1 MTDASQQIDEFVGA
15 HPEKEVVVVQGLGF
29 VGAVMSLVVASAPFE
44 EYAVIGVDLPTEEGR
59 RKVEALNRGAF
70 PVESADPTVEELHE
84 QALKQGN
91 FLATCSERAY
101 EVADVAI
108 VDVNLDVEKDTDPQR
123 ALQGYDVGL
132 SPFESACRTIAEH
145 CPSDTL
151 VIVET
156 TVPPG
161 TCRNVVKPIFDETF
175 EKRGLPKEYRLG
187 HSFERVMPGPDY
199 VDSIRNFY
207 RVYAGIDEESA
218 DATRDF
224 LETIIYTDE
233 YPLTRLG
240 STTASEMTKVL
251 ENSYRA
257 MNIAFVQEWT
267 EFAEEIGVDLY
278 EVIEAIRKRPTHQNL
293 MFPGLGVGGYCLT
306 KDPLLASWARS
317 AHDEEEN
324 DRRLPESERAVEI
337 NDQMPRHTFEQIQG
351 AFEGDID
358 GKTILLLGVSY
369 RKDVGDTRFT
379 PVEYLYDLLQEE
391 EANVRLHDP
400 FVEYWEERVREVN
413 QELDSVIDEEID
425 AVVFSTPH
433 SFYAN
438 NADVQRRLHECS
450 SPLLIHDAWGV
461 LGDGEIGA
469 LQSKHR
475 VQVTGRG
482 DLDTEQGADP
492 ESGGSS
498 FPSFHNSSSV
508 QSATT
513 A

>member
-1 MTDASQQIDEFVGA
+1 
-15 HPEKEVVVVQGLGF
+15 
-29 VGAVMSLVVASAPFE
+29 
-44 EYAVIGVDLPTEEGR
+44 
-59 RKVEALNRGAF
+59 
-70 PVESADPTVEELHE
+70 
-84 QALKQGN
+84 
-91 FLATCSERAY
+91 
-101 EVADVAI
+101 
-108 VDVNLDVEKDTDPQR
+108 
-123 ALQGYDVGL
+123 VGL
-132 SPFESACRTIAEH
+132 APFESAGRTIAEH
-145 CPSDTL
+145 GPSDTL

-317 AHDEEEN
+317 AHDENET
-324 DRRLPESERAVEI
+324 DHRLPQSERAVEI
-337 NDQMPRHTFEQIQG
+337 NDRMPRHTFEQIRQ
-351 AFEGDID
+351 AFEGDLENR
-358 GKTILLLGVSY
+358 TVLLLGVSY

-379 PVEYLYDLLQEE
+379 PVEYLYDLLRDEGAE
-391 EANVRLHDP
+391 VRVHDP
-400 FVEYWEERVREVN
+400 FVEFWEERDREVP
-413 QELDSVIDEEID
+413 QEFDAVLDDGVD

-438 NADVQRRLHECS
+438 NADLQRRLHGCS
-450 SPLLIHDAWGV
+450 SRILVHDAWGV

-482 DLDTEQGADP
+482 DLEAGENADL
-492 ESGGSS
+492 ENSDASFSS
-498 FPSFHNSSSV
+498 PDNSSPLK
-508 QSATT
+508 SAT
-513 A
+513 AA